1 MNQPLKVEKD
11 LKIMNN
17 FLKDLEQ
24 LSSNLLRWNQGVIE
38 NYKIKIQQLS
48 ESQKHLENYQNETV
62 NLKDQL
68 KRIN

>member
-1 MNQPLKVEKD
+1 
-11 LKIMNN
+11 MNN

-48 ESQKHLENYQNETV
+48 ESQKNLENYQNETV

>member
-1 MNQPLKVEKD
+1 
-11 LKIMNN
+11 MNN